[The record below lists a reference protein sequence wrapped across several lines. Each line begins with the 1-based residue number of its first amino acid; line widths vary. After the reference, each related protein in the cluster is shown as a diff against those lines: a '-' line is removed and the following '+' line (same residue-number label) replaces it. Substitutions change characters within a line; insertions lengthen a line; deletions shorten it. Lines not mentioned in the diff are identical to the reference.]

1 MPAVEGMR
9 DVVATVSGYHG
20 DERHRLVRLIAE
32 TGASYV
38 GAMSRSITHLVC
50 WRLEGKK
57 YDIARRLRTRVV
69 SHRWFED
76 CLKEGRRL
84 PEKPYMLES
93 GEEAGPVPELPTFP
107 RSRSKRN
114 ASMEDRCLKEL
125 PDDFCNTSYA
135 TDVLVVAD
143 SGSDCNHQRWSDS
156 SLLKEN
162 FVGDRDNSKIGAT
175 HVKERRKRLKHA
187 QNSTNEDAL
196 DAEDNIS
203 RLMAR
208 QGRYESSYTSS
219 RSASNQKGDLL
230 KLLHNDDASM
240 MRKRNSLMK
249 KETRTKLAGY
259 LIESCENG
267 SLTDSFDEPQ
277 MSDTPP
283 TEDRRK
289 IRKTRLRQST
299 LDSIYDYG
307 EASEHDP
314 EKSEDQE
321 NFELG
326 ESSRSF
332 QSSDSSRQEPA
343 FCTEKTNQG
352 SIDIA
357 ADDDKGDDEKATLE
371 EPTSC
376 QGQAELSCVICWTD
390 FSSTRGILP
399 CGHRFCYSCIQEW
412 ADSLSSR
419 GKVSTCP
426 LCKTSFAWI
435 SKIDEAGT
443 SDQKIYSQ
451 TIPCSTSTDT
461 FIFDDRVYGLPE
473 SPSGQGA
480 CYQCHCREPEE
491 LLLSCHVCRS
501 QWVHSYCLDP
511 PLTPWTCIHC
521 RDLRMLYQRYR

>member
-1 MPAVEGMR
+1 M
-9 DVVATVSGYHG
+9 
-20 DERHRLVRLIAE
+20 
-32 TGASYV
+32 
-38 GAMSRSITHLVC
+38 IT
-50 WRLEGKK
+50 
-57 YDIARRLRTRVV
+57 
-69 SHRWFED
+69 
-76 CLKEGRRL
+76 
-84 PEKPYMLES
+84 
-93 GEEAGPVPELPTFP
+93 
-107 RSRSKRN
+107 
-114 ASMEDRCLKEL
+114 
-125 PDDFCNTSYA
+125 
-135 TDVLVVAD
+135 
-143 SGSDCNHQRWSDS
+143 Q
-156 SLLKEN
+156 
-162 FVGDRDNSKIGAT
+162 
-175 HVKERRKRLKHA
+175 
-187 QNSTNEDAL
+187 
-196 DAEDNIS
+196 
-203 RLMAR
+203 AR

-412 ADSLSSR
+412 ADSLVCIRSTLFSSIH
-419 GKVSTCP
+419 
-426 LCKTSFAWI
+426 SF
-435 SKIDEAGT
+435 
-443 SDQKIYSQ
+443 
-451 TIPCSTSTDT
+451 
-461 FIFDDRVYGLPE
+461 R
-473 SPSGQGA
+473 
-480 CYQCHCREPEE
+480 
-491 LLLSCHVCRS
+491 
-501 QWVHSYCLDP
+501 
-511 PLTPWTCIHC
+511 
-521 RDLRMLYQRYR
+521 